1 MKHAFKLSCEDW
13 NKLIRKLLL
22 YWINLFLLA
31 VFTAEKS
38 SYSAEFF
45 IKAAAATLFIVF
57 ILMLFDRGSIQHS
70 ANFGYRFLKHNF
82 RALTC
87 KDWVMLTIKFLVY
100 WGVFFIL
107 FVFAASTRSYSAA
120 FILKEMIG
128 SLLAV
133 FVIILFRD

>member
-1 MKHAFKLSCEDW
+1 MKHAFKLSLEDW

-22 YWINLFLLA
+22 YYITFFLIA
-31 VFTAEKS
+31 VFAADNP
-38 SYSAEFF
+38 SYSAVFF
-45 IKAAAATLFIVF
+45 IKEAAATLFIAF

-70 ANFGYRFLKHNF
+70 ANFRYRFIRHNF

-100 WGVFFIL
+100 WGIFFIL
-107 FVFAASTRSYSAA
+107 FVFAASSRSYSAT
-120 FILKEMIG
+120 FLLKEMIG

-133 FVIILFRD
+133 FVIIIFRD